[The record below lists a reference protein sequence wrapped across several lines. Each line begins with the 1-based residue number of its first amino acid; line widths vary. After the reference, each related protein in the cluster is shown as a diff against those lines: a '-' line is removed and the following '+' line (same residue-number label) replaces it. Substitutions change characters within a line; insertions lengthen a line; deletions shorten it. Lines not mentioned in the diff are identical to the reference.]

1 MKRFL
6 LIFTLALIVFVPV
19 AARPFTL
26 SSINFSFEIPDTYT
40 FKDMFIPERYQ
51 YFAAYHPTSGTLT
64 FVISSIPDSSNTQ
77 FDSLSDA
84 RIIEMGKS
92 SEAELRQYGV
102 TVYGYEVKTINGHK
116 YLLTE
121 MSISGLRQIQ
131 YQIMIDG
138 KATTFSFT
146 SDSFTSKNRE
156 EVEKIMKTV
165 KYVKSSETE
174 DSGTIGTDSSKSQ
187 GTTMDNALYTQSLP
201 WTSSSFKWPE
211 KNINWSQ
218 VSDGSG
224 TKKTTSFNDFNSRG
238 LLIGLSVFNMK
249 SKMSSQTKQSYVKQL
264 QSQAITS
271 INSTAKKLPGFSLVE
286 NKTVGNKIYIRY
298 KYKADGINVN
308 GLLYYSIPDDY
319 RIILVESEYIDDV
332 SSEVSSITKSLGF

>member
-6 LIFTLALIVFVPV
+6 LILALALTVFVPV
-19 AARPFTL
+19 AAKSFTL

-40 FKDMFIPERYQ
+40 FKNQFIPERYQ

-64 FVISSIPDSSNTQ
+64 FVISSIPDSTYTQ

-84 RIIEMGKS
+84 RIIEMAKS
-92 SEAELRQYGV
+92 SEAELKQYGV
-102 TVYGYEVKTINGHK
+102 TVSGYEVKIINGHK

-121 MSISGLRQIQ
+121 LSISGLRQIQ

-138 KATTFSFT
+138 QAATFSFT
-146 SDSFTSKNRE
+146 SDSLTSKTRE
-156 EVEKIMKTV
+156 EVARIMETV
-165 KYVKSSETE
+165 KYVKTE
-174 DSGTIGTDSSKSQ
+174 KGGTNVTDSSKPQ
-187 GTTMDNALYTQSLP
+187 GAATDHSLFTQSLP

-211 KNINWSQ
+211 KNVNWSQ
-218 VSDGSG
+218 ISDSSG
-224 TKKTTSFNDFNSRG
+224 TKKTISFNDFNSSG
-238 LLIGLSVFNMK
+238 YLIGLSVFNMK
-249 SKMSSQTKQSYVKQL
+249 SKMSSQTKQSYITQL

-271 INSTAKKLPGFSLVE
+271 INSSIKKLPGFSLVE

-319 RIILVESEYIDDV
+319 RLIIVESEYADDV
-332 SSEVSSITKSLGF
+332 LSEISEITKSLGF